1 MFSNIHLAQSQAQR
15 QFFFSQ
21 KFQQNSQLLQPKT
34 LFPIALYVFA
44 ESHLPSKLISWI
56 EVARSQNSH
65 RKCRDLI
72 FSQSNEL
79 W

>member
-44 ESHLPSKLISWI
+44 ESRLADWLKLF
-56 EVARSQNSH
+56 
-65 RKCRDLI
+65 I
-72 FSQSNEL
+72 FSVS
-79 W
+79 